1 MKQTCKLH
9 LLIVTLALG
18 IFAPMSQ
25 GASIT
30 QTYSG
35 ALPVTITGTLPNQGT
50 ALELTFT
57 LPSPDNLTIF
67 TSSYA
72 TGGFQ
77 TNLLLFD
84 SMGGFITAG
93 VPAGSPDPTTGLI
106 GDTKLMASTLSAG
119 TYTVALTDFLLNQ
132 SLTATNLSDGF
143 TANFGSGT
151 TFSDANGNTRT
162 GNYALTITTG
172 DQAAIPE
179 PATMWLA
186 APVLAWLGIRA
197 KARSTNE

>member
-57 LPSPDNLTIF
+57 LPSPNNLTIF

-84 SMGGFITAG
+84 SMGGFLTAG

-106 GDTKLMASTLSAG
+106 GDLPSS
-119 TYTVALTDFLLNQ
+119 
-132 SLTATNLSDGF
+132 
-143 TANFGSGT
+143 
-151 TFSDANGNTRT
+151 
-162 GNYALTITTG
+162 
-172 DQAAIPE
+172 
-179 PATMWLA
+179 
-186 APVLAWLGIRA
+186 
-197 KARSTNE
+197 